1 MARPESPS
9 THRPFEEI
17 PRQPLGRLLE
27 ALFTGG
33 GGRID
38 MRGSLERQHAELGG
52 VVRQIGGPFKFL
64 NLYGPDAN
72 RFVLL
77 DPNRIFSARRPWM

>member
-9 THRPFEEI
+9 TPRPFEEI
-17 PRQPLGRLLE
+17 PRQPLGRLLG

-38 MRGSLERQHAELGG
+38 MRGSLERQHTHSLIPGTQGFRQSPRVQQPVTGVEL
-52 VVRQIGGPFKFL
+52 R
-64 NLYGPDAN
+64 D
-72 RFVLL
+72 
-77 DPNRIFSARRPWM
+77 